1 MQISPYNFWSNWWM
15 PDSYSITSFPTAF
28 THLSVVSWLNAGK
41 VSVLNKILVS
51 AVSGGIS
58 GKLEEEK

>member
-1 MQISPYNFWSNWWM
+1 M

-28 THLSVVSWLNAGK
+28 THLSVVNWLNAGK